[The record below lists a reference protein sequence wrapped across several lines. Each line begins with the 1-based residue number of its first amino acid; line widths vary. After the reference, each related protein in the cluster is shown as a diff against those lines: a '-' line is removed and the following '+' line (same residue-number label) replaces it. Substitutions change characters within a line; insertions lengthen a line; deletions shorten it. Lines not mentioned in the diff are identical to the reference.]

1 MREISQGKV
10 IYSIGQKV
18 DSFYLI
24 RKGTVTVAY
33 PGGRY
38 LLQSGDVIGL
48 CEMGSGIS
56 AMEYRA
62 GTDLEVLVY
71 SFGAA
76 QMKRIFESSRDAVRY
91 FSSSFFRQFNQIFT
105 CYKTARDGSLNLYEY
120 LETCYEDYLSL
131 CGKYSVDAEKP
142 AGFDEL
148 AKPFVREEVPVWLCG
163 YYSTLEQ
170 MISVWD
176 YNKTDYDFM
185 YGFIVKSTSDIR
197 SILALSQKFYRYQMD
212 NCKYLMNKEGSDLV
226 VFLFGLYEEMMYC
239 EAGAEDVLHV
249 RGRMDEM
256 IQMLYRYGYDVRER
270 KEKIVQGIRA
280 IEEEIAAGGKRRE
293 ETLAGAMKQEKTSMP
308 EKTEAVLE
316 REQPPIEKDRMPETE
331 QALAVE
337 TLPEEEQP
345 PMEETQAEEEQP
357 FKEEEVQQPLEKAAL
372 EEQPQELPGELVNSL
387 DQILEFSG
395 CGEELADSFREH
407 IKHYKKMPNKNGT
420 EDDIR
425 VLRQA
430 ITKEYNQIY
439 SDAFFNSLDK
449 ELPVAVKMFFAFGY
463 VDEELAGK
471 KNVLYLYRMINHLPT
486 NPEQGVYSVYEWLKE
501 VYAERKEPSRNEFD
515 TDYVGYLQE
524 QKRMGEITAEEQKA
538 LLTDRKAKVR
548 FELENMFPVV
558 NKITFGR
565 LTTFCPVYSE
575 HNIMKPLET
584 MQVTTEKIME
594 VLNEIRGKDYGAYY
608 RETMYSNPE
617 QGIPKETIHVEVL
630 PDFILMPN
638 AGIRGVMWQ
647 EIEGKRRT
655 TPARMMVSIFQIE
668 DLTSILIRLTG
679 EFRWEMCKR
688 VQGARWNDLSEKSLT
703 SEYFDYIQFYRK
715 NSELSPETKEKIKT
729 DLGRT
734 KNSFKEMFLRDYM
747 LWVMFESNSSPRL
760 NKVARSIFF
769 TYCTFTEPVRQK
781 LRANPLY
788 QELADRCEIK
798 MKQKRHK
805 IENICQKLRSQGK
818 DIPDE
823 IQKEMDYMNM

>member
-1 MREISQGKV
+1 M
-10 IYSIGQKV
+10 
-18 DSFYLI
+18 
-24 RKGTVTVAY
+24 
-33 PGGRY
+33 
-38 LLQSGDVIGL
+38 
-48 CEMGSGIS
+48 
-56 AMEYRA
+56 
-62 GTDLEVLVY
+62 
-71 SFGAA
+71 
-76 QMKRIFESSRDAVRY
+76 
-91 FSSSFFRQFNQIFT
+91 
-105 CYKTARDGSLNLYEY
+105 
-120 LETCYEDYLSL
+120 
-131 CGKYSVDAEKP
+131 
-142 AGFDEL
+142 
-148 AKPFVREEVPVWLCG
+148 
-163 YYSTLEQ
+163 
-170 MISVWD
+170 
-176 YNKTDYDFM
+176 
-185 YGFIVKSTSDIR
+185 
-197 SILALSQKFYRYQMD
+197 
-212 NCKYLMNKEGSDLV
+212 
-226 VFLFGLYEEMMYC
+226 
-239 EAGAEDVLHV
+239 
-249 RGRMDEM
+249 
-256 IQMLYRYGYDVRER
+256 
-270 KEKIVQGIRA
+270 
-280 IEEEIAAGGKRRE
+280 
-293 ETLAGAMKQEKTSMP
+293 
-308 EKTEAVLE
+308 
-316 REQPPIEKDRMPETE
+316 
-331 QALAVE
+331 
-337 TLPEEEQP
+337 
-345 PMEETQAEEEQP
+345 
-357 FKEEEVQQPLEKAAL
+357 
-372 EEQPQELPGELVNSL
+372 
-387 DQILEFSG
+387 
-395 CGEELADSFREH
+395 
-407 IKHYKKMPNKNGT
+407 
-420 EDDIR
+420 
-425 VLRQA
+425 
-430 ITKEYNQIY
+430 
-439 SDAFFNSLDK
+439 
-449 ELPVAVKMFFAFGY
+449 
-463 VDEELAGK
+463 DEELAGK